1 MKAPEELHDIP
12 AGQGSEAGAGG
23 FAGGAGASGAA
34 AAQTIPGPLVRDV
47 TDDTFA
53 QLLELSQ
60 TVPFILD
67 MWAPWC
73 GPCRMFSS
81 TVDSVAEERND
92 IKVGKINIDENI
104 DLANQF
110 GVASIPTLVLVQD
123 GRKKASSIGLR
134 SKKDV
139 LKMLDA

>member
-1 MKAPEELHDIP
+1 MTSSRKLPHIKVTMKPEKQNMKKGVNIISVTNITAENFNTEVLE
-12 AGQGSEAGAGG
+12 SEK
-23 FAGGAGASGAA
+23 
-34 AAQTIPGPLVRDV
+34 PV
-47 TDDTFA
+47 
-53 QLLELSQ
+53 LLD
-60 TVPFILD
+60 F
-67 MWAPWC
+67 WAPWC